1 MTYVVGI
8 KVNATSYTVCF
19 FNAMDGGFDGDF
31 PAGLK
36 VLVVDDN
43 RTCLLVLETML
54 RKLSYEV
61 TTCQLARHALALL
74 REDKNRFDIVL
85 CDLHMPEMDGLKLL
99 EIIGLEMD
107 LPVVMMSS
115 DDGKGVI
122 MKGIIHGACDYLVKP
137 VQMEAVRLIWQ
148 HVVRKRQ
155 RALGDFQ
162 QLRGNIHATGRTL
175 LLKQAKN
182 AVDQMPARERRILKR
197 ARENDDEDEDEDDE
211 GELSEEVTT
220 AKKPRVIWTQE
231 LHDIFVIAVN
241 QLRQRMN
248 NSLLPYLYHSLMEIN
263 MLITCLPEAVP
274 KKILERMQAMNVTG
288 LSRANIASHL
298 QKYRLHLRKGGGQ
311 PLADNRDVNLSPS
324 IGQASSFNQF
334 NLQFQQPTA
343 TGSSCNQ
350 LPMQNLMITPQP
362 CTINDSVV
370 PDSTQC
376 FPTEL
381 STNDLSQPNLLF
393 QNDVPTSNV
402 EHLYRNVGVNVSEL
416 SNPISSVDDSSVDQL
431 IYEPSFLVRQYDQED
446 FFHGGFPRSD
456 SYVSVRDIEYL
467 ISEEARRKGFRSS
480 YDKCWSFMIS
490 AVLSCFR
497 QTD

>member
-1 MTYVVGI
+1 MYVVGI
-8 KVNATSYTVCF
+8 KVNATTYTVCF

-85 CDLHMPEMDGLKLL
+85 CDLHMPELDGLKLL

-155 RALGDFQ
+155 RALEDFQ

-182 AVDQMPARERRILKR
+182 AVDQMPARERRTLKR
-197 ARENDDEDEDEDDE
+197 ARENEDEDDE

-311 PLADNRDVNLSPS
+311 PLADNRDVNLNPS

-343 TGSSCNQ
+343 IGSSCNQ

-431 IYEPSFLVRQYDQED
+431 IYEPSFLVRQYDPED
-446 FFHGGFPRSD
+446 FFHGGFPRL
-456 SYVSVRDIEYL
+456 ET
-467 ISEEARRKGFRSS
+467 
-480 YDKCWSFMIS
+480 
-490 AVLSCFR
+490 LSI
-497 QTD
+497 

>member
-1 MTYVVGI
+1 MLL
-8 KVNATSYTVCF
+8 
-19 FNAMDGGFDGDF
+19 DEW
-31 PAGLK
+31 
-36 VLVVDDN
+36 
-43 RTCLLVLETML
+43 TCLLVLETML

-85 CDLHMPEMDGLKLL
+85 CDLHMPELDGLKLL

-155 RALGDFQ
+155 RALEDFQ

-182 AVDQMPARERRILKR
+182 AVDQMPARERRTLKR
-197 ARENDDEDEDEDDE
+197 ARENEDEDDE

-241 QLRQRMN
+241 QLRQQ
-248 NSLLPYLYHSLMEIN
+248 
-263 MLITCLPEAVP
+263 AVP

-311 PLADNRDVNLSPS
+311 PLADNRDVNLNPS

-343 TGSSCNQ
+343 IGSSCNQ

-431 IYEPSFLVRQYDQED
+431 IYEPSFLVRQYDPED
-446 FFHGGFPRSD
+446 FFHGGFPRL
-456 SYVSVRDIEYL
+456 ET
-467 ISEEARRKGFRSS
+467 
-480 YDKCWSFMIS
+480 
-490 AVLSCFR
+490 LSI
-497 QTD
+497 

>member
-1 MTYVVGI
+1 MMYVVGI
-8 KVNATSYTVCF
+8 KVNATTYTVCF
-19 FNAMDGGFDGDF
+19 FNAMNGGFDGDF

-85 CDLHMPEMDGLKLL
+85 CDLHMPELDGLKLL

-155 RALGDFQ
+155 RALEDFQ

-182 AVDQMPARERRILKR
+182 AVDQMPARERRTLKR
-197 ARENDDEDEDEDDE
+197 ARENEDEDDE

-241 QLRQRMN
+241 QLRQQ
-248 NSLLPYLYHSLMEIN
+248 
-263 MLITCLPEAVP
+263 AVP

-288 LSRANIASHL
+288 LSRENIASHL

-311 PLADNRDVNLSPS
+311 PLADNRDVNLNPS

-343 TGSSCNQ
+343 IGSSCNQ

-431 IYEPSFLVRQYDQED
+431 IYEPSFLVRQYDPED

-467 ISEEARRKGFRSS
+467 TSEEAPMKRI
-480 YDKCWSFMIS
+480 SFF
-490 AVLSCFR
+490 LR
-497 QTD
+497 

>member
-1 MTYVVGI
+1 
-8 KVNATSYTVCF
+8 
-19 FNAMDGGFDGDF
+19 MDGGFDGDF

-85 CDLHMPEMDGLKLL
+85 CDLHMPELDGLKLL

-155 RALGDFQ
+155 RALEDFQ

-182 AVDQMPARERRILKR
+182 AVDQMPARERRTLKR
-197 ARENDDEDEDEDDE
+197 ARENEDEDDE

-241 QLRQRMN
+241 QLRQQ
-248 NSLLPYLYHSLMEIN
+248 
-263 MLITCLPEAVP
+263 AVP

-311 PLADNRDVNLSPS
+311 PLADNRDVNLNPS

-343 TGSSCNQ
+343 IGSSCNQ

-431 IYEPSFLVRQYDQED
+431 IYEPSFLVRQYDPED

-456 SYVSVRDIEYL
+456 SYVSVHCNL
-467 ISEEARRKGFRSS
+467 IF
-480 YDKCWSFMIS
+480 
-490 AVLSCFR
+490 L
-497 QTD
+497 

>member
-1 MTYVVGI
+1 
-8 KVNATSYTVCF
+8 
-19 FNAMDGGFDGDF
+19 
-31 PAGLK
+31 
-36 VLVVDDN
+36 
-43 RTCLLVLETML
+43 
-54 RKLSYEV
+54 
-61 TTCQLARHALALL
+61 
-74 REDKNRFDIVL
+74 
-85 CDLHMPEMDGLKLL
+85 
-99 EIIGLEMD
+99 
-107 LPVVMMSS
+107 MSS

-155 RALGDFQ
+155 RALEDFQ

-182 AVDQMPARERRILKR
+182 AVDQMPARERRTLKR
-197 ARENDDEDEDEDDE
+197 ARENEDEDDE

-220 AKKPRVIWTQE
+220 GKKPRVIWTQE

-248 NSLLPYLYHSLMEIN
+248 NSLLLYLYHSLMEIN

-298 QKYRLHLRKGGGQ
+298 QVNISYIYTVFKNHIIINEVTYNLQKYRLHLRKGGGQ
-311 PLADNRDVNLSPS
+311 PLADNRDVNLNPS

-343 TGSSCNQ
+343 IGSSCNQ

-431 IYEPSFLVRQYDQED
+431 IYEPSFLVRQYDPED

-456 SYVSVRDIEYL
+456 SYVSVHCNL
-467 ISEEARRKGFRSS
+467 IF
-480 YDKCWSFMIS
+480 
-490 AVLSCFR
+490 L
-497 QTD
+497 

>member
-1 MTYVVGI
+1 MMYVVGI
-8 KVNATSYTVCF
+8 KVNATTYTVCF
-19 FNAMDGGFDGDF
+19 FNAMNGGFDGDF

-85 CDLHMPEMDGLKLL
+85 CDLHMPELDGLKLL

-155 RALGDFQ
+155 RALEDSQ

-182 AVDQMPARERRILKR
+182 AVDQMPARERRTLKR
-197 ARENDDEDEDEDDE
+197 ARENEDEDDE

-241 QLRQRMN
+241 QLRQQ
-248 NSLLPYLYHSLMEIN
+248 
-263 MLITCLPEAVP
+263 AVP

-311 PLADNRDVNLSPS
+311 PLADNRDVNLNPS

-343 TGSSCNQ
+343 IGSSCNQ

-431 IYEPSFLVRQYDQED
+431 IYEPSFLVRQYDPED
-446 FFHGGFPRSD
+446 FFHGGFPRL
-456 SYVSVRDIEYL
+456 ET
-467 ISEEARRKGFRSS
+467 
-480 YDKCWSFMIS
+480 
-490 AVLSCFR
+490 LSI
-497 QTD
+497 

>member
-1 MTYVVGI
+1 MMYVVGI
-8 KVNATSYTVCF
+8 KVNATTYTVCF

-85 CDLHMPEMDGLKLL
+85 CDLHMPELDGLKLL

-155 RALGDFQ
+155 RALEDFQ

-182 AVDQMPARERRILKR
+182 AVDQMPARERRTLKR
-197 ARENDDEDEDEDDE
+197 ARENEDEDDE

-241 QLRQRMN
+241 QLRQQ
-248 NSLLPYLYHSLMEIN
+248 
-263 MLITCLPEAVP
+263 AVP

-298 QKYRLHLRKGGGQ
+298 QGGGQ
-311 PLADNRDVNLSPS
+311 PLADNRDVNLNPS

-343 TGSSCNQ
+343 IGSSCNQ

-431 IYEPSFLVRQYDQED
+431 IYEPSFLVRQYDPED
-446 FFHGGFPRSD
+446 FFHGGFPRL
-456 SYVSVRDIEYL
+456 ET
-467 ISEEARRKGFRSS
+467 
-480 YDKCWSFMIS
+480 
-490 AVLSCFR
+490 LSI
-497 QTD
+497 

>member
-8 KVNATSYTVCF
+8 KVIATTYTVCF

-197 ARENDDEDEDEDDE
+197 ARENDDEDEDDE

-231 LHDIFVIAVN
+231 LHDIFVIA
-241 QLRQRMN
+241 
-248 NSLLPYLYHSLMEIN
+248 
-263 MLITCLPEAVP
+263 AVP

-311 PLADNRDVNLSPS
+311 PLADNRDVNLNPS

-416 SNPISSVDDSSVDQL
+416 SNPISSMDDSSVNQL
-431 IYEPSFLVRQYDQED
+431 IYEPSVLVRQYDQGD

-467 ISEEARRKGFRSS
+467 ISEEAAMKRI
-480 YDKCWSFMIS
+480 SFF
-490 AVLSCFR
+490 LR
-497 QTD
+497 QML

>member
-8 KVNATSYTVCF
+8 KVIATTYTVCF

-85 CDLHMPEMDGLKLL
+85 CDLHMPELDGLKLL

-182 AVDQMPARERRILKR
+182 A
-197 ARENDDEDEDEDDE
+197 
-211 GELSEEVTT
+211 EVTT

-241 QLRQRMN
+241 QLRQQ
-248 NSLLPYLYHSLMEIN
+248 
-263 MLITCLPEAVP
+263 AVP

-298 QKYRLHLRKGGGQ
+298 QGGGQ
-311 PLADNRDVNLSPS
+311 PLADNRDVNLNPS

-416 SNPISSVDDSSVDQL
+416 SNPISSLDDSSVNQL
-431 IYEPSFLVRQYDQED
+431 IYEPSVLVRQYDQGD
-446 FFHGGFPRSD
+446 FFHGGFPRL
-456 SYVSVRDIEYL
+456 ET
-467 ISEEARRKGFRSS
+467 
-480 YDKCWSFMIS
+480 
-490 AVLSCFR
+490 LSI
-497 QTD
+497 

>member
-1 MTYVVGI
+1 
-8 KVNATSYTVCF
+8 
-19 FNAMDGGFDGDF
+19 
-31 PAGLK
+31 
-36 VLVVDDN
+36 
-43 RTCLLVLETML
+43 
-54 RKLSYEV
+54 
-61 TTCQLARHALALL
+61 
-74 REDKNRFDIVL
+74 
-85 CDLHMPEMDGLKLL
+85 
-99 EIIGLEMD
+99 
-107 LPVVMMSS
+107 
-115 DDGKGVI
+115 

-197 ARENDDEDEDEDDE
+197 ARENDDEDEDDEDDE

-241 QLRQRMN
+241 QLRQQ
-248 NSLLPYLYHSLMEIN
+248 
-263 MLITCLPEAVP
+263 AVP

-311 PLADNRDVNLSPS
+311 PLADNRDVNLNPS

-343 TGSSCNQ
+343 IGSSCNQ

-431 IYEPSFLVRQYDQED
+431 IYEPSFLVRQYDPED
-446 FFHGGFPRSD
+446 FFHGGFPRL
-456 SYVSVRDIEYL
+456 ET
-467 ISEEARRKGFRSS
+467 
-480 YDKCWSFMIS
+480 
-490 AVLSCFR
+490 LSI
-497 QTD
+497 

>member
-1 MTYVVGI
+1 
-8 KVNATSYTVCF
+8 
-19 FNAMDGGFDGDF
+19 MDGGFDGDF

-197 ARENDDEDEDEDDE
+197 ARENDDEDEDDEDDE

-241 QLRQRMN
+241 QLRQQ
-248 NSLLPYLYHSLMEIN
+248 
-263 MLITCLPEAVP
+263 AVP

-311 PLADNRDVNLSPS
+311 PLADNRDVNLNPS

-416 SNPISSVDDSSVDQL
+416 SNPISSLDDSSVNQL
-431 IYEPSFLVRQYDQED
+431 IYEPSVLVRQYDQGD
-446 FFHGGFPRSD
+446 FFHGGFPRL
-456 SYVSVRDIEYL
+456 ET
-467 ISEEARRKGFRSS
+467 
-480 YDKCWSFMIS
+480 
-490 AVLSCFR
+490 LSI
-497 QTD
+497 

>member
-1 MTYVVGI
+1 
-8 KVNATSYTVCF
+8 
-19 FNAMDGGFDGDF
+19 MDGGFDGDF

-85 CDLHMPEMDGLKLL
+85 CDLHMPELDGLKLL

-155 RALGDFQ
+155 RALEDFQ

-182 AVDQMPARERRILKR
+182 AVDQMPARERRTLKR
-197 ARENDDEDEDEDDE
+197 ARENEDEDDE

-241 QLRQRMN
+241 QLRQQ
-248 NSLLPYLYHSLMEIN
+248 
-263 MLITCLPEAVP
+263 AVP

-298 QKYRLHLRKGGGQ
+298 QVNISYIYTVFKNHIIINEVTYNLQKYRLHLRKGGGQ
-311 PLADNRDVNLSPS
+311 PLADNRDVNLNPS

-343 TGSSCNQ
+343 IGSSCNQ

-431 IYEPSFLVRQYDQED
+431 IYEPSFLVRQYDPED
-446 FFHGGFPRSD
+446 FFHGGFPRL
-456 SYVSVRDIEYL
+456 ET
-467 ISEEARRKGFRSS
+467 
-480 YDKCWSFMIS
+480 
-490 AVLSCFR
+490 LSI
-497 QTD
+497 

>member
-1 MTYVVGI
+1 
-8 KVNATSYTVCF
+8 
-19 FNAMDGGFDGDF
+19 MDGGFDGDF

-85 CDLHMPEMDGLKLL
+85 CDLHMPELDGLKLL

-155 RALGDFQ
+155 RALEDFQ

-182 AVDQMPARERRILKR
+182 AVDQMPARERRTLKR
-197 ARENDDEDEDEDDE
+197 ARENEDEDDE

-241 QLRQRMN
+241 QLRQQ
-248 NSLLPYLYHSLMEIN
+248 
-263 MLITCLPEAVP
+263 AVP

-311 PLADNRDVNLSPS
+311 PLADNRDVNLNPS

-343 TGSSCNQ
+343 IGSSCNQ

-431 IYEPSFLVRQYDQED
+431 IYEPSFLVRQYDPED
-446 FFHGGFPRSD
+446 FFHGGFPRL
-456 SYVSVRDIEYL
+456 ET
-467 ISEEARRKGFRSS
+467 
-480 YDKCWSFMIS
+480 
-490 AVLSCFR
+490 LSI
-497 QTD
+497 

>member
-1 MTYVVGI
+1 MSLLLFYSSLVQEKIKQYIQQLSAEKTPSHSLIIFIISLLGISKQKTQLPHIKWRLFIYPFQMTYVVGI
-8 KVNATSYTVCF
+8 KVIATTYTVCF

-197 ARENDDEDEDEDDE
+197 ARENDDEDEDDEDDE

-241 QLRQRMN
+241 QLRQQ
-248 NSLLPYLYHSLMEIN
+248 
-263 MLITCLPEAVP
+263 AVP

-311 PLADNRDVNLSPS
+311 PLADNRDVNLNPS

-350 LPMQNLMITPQP
+350 LPMQN
-362 CTINDSVV
+362 
-370 PDSTQC
+370 
-376 FPTEL
+376 
-381 STNDLSQPNLLF
+381 
-393 QNDVPTSNV
+393 
-402 EHLYRNVGVNVSEL
+402 
-416 SNPISSVDDSSVDQL
+416 
-431 IYEPSFLVRQYDQED
+431 
-446 FFHGGFPRSD
+446 
-456 SYVSVRDIEYL
+456 
-467 ISEEARRKGFRSS
+467 
-480 YDKCWSFMIS
+480 
-490 AVLSCFR
+490 
-497 QTD
+497 